1 MIKRITVAGFGGQG
15 VMLLG
20 QTLAHAGNEV
30 GLNTLWF
37 PSYGP
42 ETRGGT
48 ANCGVT
54 ISSNPINS
62 PVYSKASTLI
72 MLNEPSL
79 DKFIDKV
86 DEGGEIIYNSS
97 LVTKEVKADNI
108 RLYPI
113 KANELAMEIGNI
125 RVANMIMLGAYL
137 ALNEEIPLSQIINSL
152 EVIFGEGRKH
162 LMEINIKAL
171 KKGMECVTS
180 KKA

>member
-1 MIKRITVAGFGGQG
+1 MIKQVTVAGFGGQG

-30 GLNTLWF
+30 GLKTLWF

-54 ISSNPINS
+54 ISNEQINS

-79 DKFIDKV
+79 RKFLDKV
-86 DEGGEIIYNSS
+86 KDGGEVIYNSS
-97 LVTKEVKADNI
+97 LVTNEVKADKV

-113 KANELAMEIGNI
+113 KANEIAMELGNI

-137 ALNEEIPLSQIINSL
+137 ALNDEIPFDEIVKSL
-152 EVIFGEGRKH
+152 ESIFGEGRKH

-180 KKA
+180 KKE